1 LAKRLSEKQKEE
13 IIKSFTE
20 GKEIDQLSIEFN
32 CTKFTISRNLKK
44 MIGEDRY
51 KELILK
57 SKSSSQLN
65 KQTKSLP
72 SNEETDINKK
82 LASKNYS
89 VEKINK
95 EFTED
100 QLLSS
105 NSFVEIRPL
114 DLEIDNN
121 SQKDLS
127 SISIFEI
134 NLPKVVYMIV
144 DTKIE
149 LDIRYLKDYPEWQFL
164 SANELNRKSIE
175 IYQDIKTAK
184 TYCNKDQ
191 KVIKVPNANIFKMV
205 APILKS
211 RGITRIVSDDKLL
224 AL

>member
-1 LAKRLSEKQKEE
+1 MAKRLSEKQKEE

-57 SKSSSQLN
+57 SKSSSKL
-65 KQTKSLP
+65 KQHKKSIR
-72 SNEETDINKK
+72 SYEETDIHKNLTSNNNSVKK
-82 LASKNYS
+82 L
-89 VEKINK
+89 NK
-95 EFTED
+95 EYTED
-100 QLLSS
+100 KFLSS

-121 SQKDLS
+121 YQKDLS

-144 DTKIE
+144 DKKIE
-149 LDIRYLKDYPEWQFL
+149 LDTRFLKDYPEWQFL
-164 SANELNRKSIE
+164 SENELNRKTIE

-191 KVIKVPNANIFKMV
+191 KVIKIPNANILKMV

-211 RGITRIVSDDKLL
+211 RGISRIVSDDKLL